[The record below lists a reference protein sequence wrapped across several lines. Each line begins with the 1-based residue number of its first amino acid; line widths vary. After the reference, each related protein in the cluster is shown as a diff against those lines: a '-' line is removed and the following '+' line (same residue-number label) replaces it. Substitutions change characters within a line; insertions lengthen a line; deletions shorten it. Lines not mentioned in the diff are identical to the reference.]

1 MINDNL
7 ASLQFKE
14 MFRLWS
20 QLGVNQSYIA
30 SSHAFFNHTRDKKLK
45 IMILE
50 FIQCLKEENKQLTL
64 LLKENG
70 VLAPTTTMAYSK
82 MKMMDIR
89 GKSIINDSEISAI
102 LSMNIASS
110 LLAVSQA
117 LELSVKKKHLAKY
130 GELHMRYAILGS
142 KLIELSKI
150 KGWLLA
156 PAQ

>member
-1 MINDNL
+1 MINDKL

-70 VLAPTTTMAYSK
+70 VLAPTAT
-82 MKMMDIR
+82 
-89 GKSIINDSEISAI
+89 I
-102 LSMNIASS
+102 LT
-110 LLAVSQA
+110 
-117 LELSVKKKHLAKY
+117 VK
-130 GELHMRYAILGS
+130 
-142 KLIELSKI
+142 
-150 KGWLLA
+150 
-156 PAQ
+156 

>member
-1 MINDNL
+1 
-7 ASLQFKE
+7 
-14 MFRLWS
+14 
-20 QLGVNQSYIA
+20 
-30 SSHAFFNHTRDKKLK
+30 
-45 IMILE
+45 LE

-64 LLKENG
+64 LLKDNG
-70 VLAPTTTMAYSK
+70 VLAPTTTMAYNKLK
-82 MKMMDIR
+82 MTDIR

-110 LLAVSQA
+110 LIAVSQA
-117 LELSVKKKHLAKY
+117 LEMSVKKKHLTKY

>member
-45 IMILE
+45 IMMLE

-82 MKMMDIR
+82 MKMTDIR

>member
-20 QLGVNQSYIA
+20 QLGVNQGYIA
-30 SSHAFFNHTRDKKLK
+30 SSHGFFNHTRDKKLK

-70 VLAPTTTMAYSK
+70 VLAPTPTLAFSK
-82 MKMMDIR
+82 MKITDIR
-89 GKSIINDSEISAI
+89 GKSIIHDSEISAI
-102 LSMNIASS
+102 ISMNIASS
-110 LLAVSQA
+110 LVAVSQA
-117 LELSVKKKHLAKY
+117 LELSVKQKHLAKY
-130 GELHMRYAILGS
+130 AELHMRYAILGS
-142 KLIELSKI
+142 KLIELSKN

>member
-1 MINDNL
+1 MINDKL

-70 VLAPTTTMAYSK
+70 VLAPTTTIVYSK
-82 MKMMDIR
+82 MKMTDIR

-130 GELHMRYAILGS
+130 GQLHMRYAILGS

>member
-1 MINDNL
+1 MINDKL

-50 FIQCLKEENKQLTL
+50 FIQCLKEENKLLTL

-70 VLAPTTTMAYSK
+70 VLAPTATMAYSK
-82 MKMMDIR
+82 MKMTDIR

>member
-1 MINDNL
+1 MINDDL

-70 VLAPTTTMAYSK
+70 VLAPTTTMVYSK
-82 MKMMDIR
+82 MKMTDIR

-130 GELHMRYAILGS
+130 GQLHMRYAILGS

>member
-1 MINDNL
+1 MINDKL

-70 VLAPTTTMAYSK
+70 VLAPTTTMSYSK
-82 MKMMDIR
+82 MKMTDIR

-102 LSMNIASS
+102 LSMNSASS

>member
-70 VLAPTTTMAYSK
+70 VLAPTTTMVYSK
-82 MKMMDIR
+82 MKMTDIR

>member
-1 MINDNL
+1 MINDKL

-70 VLAPTTTMAYSK
+70 VLAPTTTMSYSK
-82 MKMMDIR
+82 MKMTDIR

-110 LLAVSQA
+110 LLAISQA

>member
-1 MINDNL
+1 MINDKL

-70 VLAPTTTMAYSK
+70 VLAPTTTMSYSK
-82 MKMMDIR
+82 MKMTDIR

>member
-1 MINDNL
+1 MINDKL

-70 VLAPTTTMAYSK
+70 VLAPTTTMSYSK
-82 MKMMDIR
+82 MKMTDIR

-130 GELHMRYAILGS
+130 GQLHMRYAILGS

>member
-70 VLAPTTTMAYSK
+70 VLAPMTTMVYSK
-82 MKMMDIR
+82 MKMTDIR

-130 GELHMRYAILGS
+130 GQLHMRYAILGS